1 MNKEEK
7 PVAVVLPS
15 WNPDEPRFIIKECP
29 RCGDDRKFINGKC
42 VYNQRLGFCYS
53 VDELVE
59 VLNNTESE
67 DKLKILTENINEK
80 LEFAE
85 PLQKPFHR
93 MKYGGDKGY
102 WRGYVDALKETKK
115 VIE

>member
-1 MNKEEK
+1 MNDDK
-7 PVAVVLPS
+7 PVAIVLPN
-15 WNPDEPRFIIKECP
+15 WDPNEPRFVVEECLK
-29 RCGDDRKFINGKC
+29 CSDDRQFKNGRC

-53 VDELVE
+53 VDEIVE
-59 VLNNTESE
+59 VLNNTQAE
-67 DKLKILTENINEK
+67 DTLNILKENINEK

-85 PLQKPFHR
+85 HLQKPFHR
-93 MKYGGDKGY
+93 MKYGEDKGY